1 MSSGGLYKQHGS
13 LKDISCIMSHNKSFL
28 KRIISGSHLEEAN
41 TQSGL
46 LRSFPKTKPSSFGAF
61 ILKLCKPTQL
71 VCFGG
76 NLTTQEAEHGSAPGD
91 PTS

>member
-1 MSSGGLYKQHGS
+1 MHHVTRLE
-13 LKDISCIMSHNKSFL
+13 LL

-61 ILKLCKPTQL
+61 ILNLCKQTQH
-71 VCFGG
+71 VSYDG

>member
-1 MSSGGLYKQHGS
+1 MHHVTRLE
-13 LKDISCIMSHNKSFL
+13 LL

-61 ILKLCKPTQL
+61 ILNLCKPTQL
-71 VCFGG
+71 VCYGG
-76 NLTTQEAEHGSAPGD
+76 NVTTQEAEHGSAPGD